1 MLAVKDMRAW
11 GGLNDRRALNSLL
24 VKPDGCASSNDLRQI
39 GVLCNGVSGP
49 SWVEVNLRFG
59 DASRGAA

>member
-1 MLAVKDMRAW
+1 MR
-11 GGLNDRRALNSLL
+11 GLKDRRALNSLL
-24 VKPDGCASSNDLRQI
+24 VKPDGCTLWNDFKQI
-39 GVLCNGVSGP
+39 GVLCDGVSGP